1 MFPWKFCMAKKEL
14 SAQFERTGFRV
25 LHVETYYNTP
35 QSPISI
41 LLSEIHLQ
49 IDESINHR
57 IENFISTK
65 QKVEISI
72 LIMLKSKNKLHFIFK
87 LFSFASKY

>member
-1 MFPWKFCMAKKEL
+1 MTKKEL
-14 SAQFERTGFRV
+14 SAQFEKAGFRV

-35 QSPISI
+35 QSPTSI

-57 IENFISTK
+57 IENFISAK